1 LRYTPSQWP
10 DGMSPTSSL
19 TEGPRIRL
27 NQGNEI
33 PMLGLGVFQ
42 SRPGSETR
50 QAVAWALELGYR
62 HIDTAALY
70 ENEADVGEALRAS
83 KIPREEVFVTTKMWH
98 SEHGFESSQAAAR
111 ASLRRLGLSYVD
123 LYLIHSPRAR
133 SPEDRLASWRG
144 LEKLHHEG
152 LCRSIGVS
160 NYGVRHIEELRDQE
174 VVPAVN
180 QIEFHP
186 FVFDPDLLTYC
197 VKKGIHVEAWA
208 PLTRGHRF
216 DDPTVREIAT
226 VHGRTP
232 AQILLRWGI
241 EHELIEIPKS
251 VHRDRIVENARIFD
265 FRLSAKEVA
274 LLDALRDGGSVSGWN
289 PAAAP

>member
-1 LRYTPSQWP
+1 MPATPP
-10 DGMSPTSSL
+10 L
-19 TEGPRIRL
+19 VRAPRIRL
-27 NQGNEI
+27 NQGGEI
-33 PMLGLGVFQ
+33 PMLGLGVYL
-42 SRPGSETR
+42 SHPGLETR
-50 QAVAWALELGYR
+50 RAVEWALEVGYR

-70 ENEADVGEALRAS
+70 ENESDVGEALRAS

-111 ASLRRLGLSYVD
+111 DSLRRLGLSYVD

-133 SPEDRLASWRG
+133 SPEQRVASWRG

-160 NYGVRHIEELRDQE
+160 NYAIRHLEELRGAD

-180 QIEFHP
+180 QVEFHP
-186 FVFDPDLLTYC
+186 FVYDPELLAYC
-197 VKKGIHVEAWA
+197 QQRGIRIEAWA
-208 PLTRGHRF
+208 PLTRGRRF

-226 VHGRTP
+226 AHRRTP

-241 EHELIEIPKS
+241 EHGLIEIPKS
-251 VHRDRIVENARIFD
+251 VHRDRIEENARIFD
-265 FRLSAKEVA
+265 FRLSTEEVTR
-274 LLDALRDGGSVSGWN
+274 LDGLRGGGSISGWD
-289 PAAAP
+289 PAAVP

>member
-1 LRYTPSQWP
+1 
-10 DGMSPTSSL
+10 MSPTSPL
-19 TEGPRIRL
+19 AEAPRIRL

-42 SRPGSETR
+42 SKPGLETR
-50 QAVAWALELGYR
+50 QAVRWALELGYR

-70 ENEADVGEALRAS
+70 ENESDVGEALRAS

-98 SEHGFESSQAAAR
+98 SEHGFESSQRAAH

-123 LYLIHSPRAR
+123 LYLIHSPRAK

-144 LEKLHHEG
+144 FEKLHQEG

-160 NYGVRHIEELRDQE
+160 NYAIRHIEELRDQE

-180 QIEFHP
+180 QVEFHP
-186 FVFDPDLLTYC
+186 FVFDPDLLAYC
-197 VKKGIHVEAWA
+197 VKKRIRIEAWA
-208 PLTRGHRF
+208 PLTRGRRF
-216 DDPTVREIAT
+216 DEPTVAEIAT
-226 VHGRTP
+226 AHGRTP

-241 EHELIEIPKS
+241 EHGLIEIPKS
-251 VHRDRIVENARIFD
+251 VHRDRIEENARIFD
-265 FRLSAKEVA
+265 FQLSAQEVA
-274 LLDALRDGGSVSGWN
+274 RLDALRNGGSVSGWN
-289 PAAAP
+289 PAAVP

>member
-1 LRYTPSQWP
+1 
-10 DGMSPTSSL
+10 MSTASPFAES
-19 TEGPRIRL
+19 PRIRL

-33 PMLGLGVFQ
+33 PMLGLGVYLSQ
-42 SRPGSETR
+42 PGAETR
-50 QAVAWALELGYR
+50 RAVAWALELGYR

-98 SEHGFESSQAAAR
+98 SEHGFASSQAAAH

-123 LYLIHSPRAR
+123 LYLIHSPRAK
-133 SPEDRLASWRG
+133 SPEDRVASWRG

-152 LCRSIGVS
+152 VCRSIGVS
-160 NYGVRHIEELRDQE
+160 NYSIRHIEELQDQE

-180 QIEFHP
+180 QVEFHP

-197 VKKGIHVEAWA
+197 VKKGIHIEAWA
-208 PLTRGHRF
+208 PLTRGRRF
-216 DDPTVREIAT
+216 DDPTVRELAAA
-226 VHGRTP
+226 HGRTP

-241 EHELIEIPKS
+241 EHQLIEIPKS
-251 VHRDRIVENARIFD
+251 VHRDRIEENAKIFD
-265 FRLSAKEVA
+265 FQLSAKEVA
-274 LLDALRDGGSVSGWN
+274 RLDALRDGGSISGWN
-289 PAAAP
+289 PAATP